1 MSESLNKILQDLS
14 PWKSY
19 QNQIIA
25 RAAIEIDDCTKK
37 FREGKI
43 SRDEFEDLLND
54 VDIMK
59 KMAACGDEMEAAR
72 EINGIIKFVKSVL

>member
-19 QNQIIA
+19 KNQIIA
-25 RAAIEIDDCTKK
+25 RAAIEIGDCTKK
-37 FREGKI
+37 FHEGKI

-59 KMAACGDEMEAAR
+59 KMASCADEMQAAR
-72 EINGIIKFVKSVL
+72 QINGIINFAKSVL

>member
-19 QNQIIA
+19 QNQVIA

-43 SRDEFEDLLND
+43 SKDEFEDLLND
-54 VDIMK
+54 VNIMK
-59 KMAACGDEMEAAR
+59 KMASCADEMQAAR
-72 EINGIIKFVKSVL
+72 QINDIINFAKSAL